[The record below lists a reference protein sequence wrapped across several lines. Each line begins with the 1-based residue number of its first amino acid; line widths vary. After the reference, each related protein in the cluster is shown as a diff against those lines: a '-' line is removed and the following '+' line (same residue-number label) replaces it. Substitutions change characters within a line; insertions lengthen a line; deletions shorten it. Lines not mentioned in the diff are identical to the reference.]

1 MIEKVLAQS
10 VQPVPLAT
18 LAPNPSLSTF
28 GIVVTAV
35 VKNAFVL
42 AGVISFILLIFGG
55 FNVIVAAG
63 DAKKAQQGKAAITG
77 AVTGLLLVL
86 GSYLLV
92 QILDVLTGRTI
103 FRFLN

>member
-1 MIEKVLAQS
+1 M
-10 VQPVPLAT
+10 
-18 LAPNPSLSTF
+18 
-28 GIVVTAV
+28 VVTAV

>member
-1 MIEKVLAQS
+1 MIGKVFAQTNL
-10 VQPVPLAT
+10 QD
-18 LAPNPSLSTF
+18 LAPNPGLTTF
-28 GIVVTAV
+28 GMVVGAI

-42 AGVISFILLIFGG
+42 AALISFVLLIFGG

-86 GSYLLV
+86 GSYLIV
-92 QILDVLTGRTI
+92 QILDVLTGQRM
-103 FRFLN
+103 FQFLQ